1 MAFVPSL
8 LETILIIFM
17 VLLDG
22 EDLEADWQIKLLD
35 MLELFTMLQPFAHGV
50 ISAHLPL
57 ARNDSLQT
65 SLPPTAAYQHASDW
79 TDAAAVV

>member
-1 MAFVPSL
+1 VAFVPSL

-35 MLELFTMLQPFAHGV
+35 MLELFTMLQPFAHGET
-50 ISAHLPL
+50 
-57 ARNDSLQT
+57 T
-65 SLPPTAAYQHASDW
+65 SLLSSSGEL
-79 TDAAAVV
+79 